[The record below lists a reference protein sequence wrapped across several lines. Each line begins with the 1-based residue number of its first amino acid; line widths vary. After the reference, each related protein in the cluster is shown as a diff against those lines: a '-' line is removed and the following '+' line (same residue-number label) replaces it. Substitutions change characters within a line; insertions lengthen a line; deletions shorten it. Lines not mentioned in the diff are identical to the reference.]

1 VPHLTAAQSKLL
13 ITQVGEIYQDE
24 INGSSRSSTMK
35 RILFYSIAASAV
47 CAMAMSN
54 ADAATRK
61 HHPKG
66 HYEATAAKLKK
77 VANRQLV
84 VGESIQMSVGRSIAG
99 DGSFDRAGF
108 NGCFR
113 TLNYLSSASA
123 CGGGGGN

>member
-1 VPHLTAAQSKLL
+1 
-13 ITQVGEIYQDE
+13 
-24 INGSSRSSTMK
+24 MK

-84 VGESIQMSVGRSIAG
+84 VGEPIQMSAGRSI
-99 DGSFDRAGF
+99 DREGF
-108 NGCFR
+108 SGCFR

>member
-1 VPHLTAAQSKLL
+1 
-13 ITQVGEIYQDE
+13 
-24 INGSSRSSTMK
+24 MK

-84 VGESIQMSVGRSIAG
+84 VGEPIQMSVGRSIAG
-99 DGSFDRAGF
+99 EEGF
-108 NGCFR
+108 SGCFR

-123 CGGGGGN
+123 CGGGSGN

>member
-1 VPHLTAAQSKLL
+1 MKRCRIWQPAQSKLL
-13 ITQVGEIYQDE
+13 ITQDGEIYQDE

-35 RILFYSIAASAV
+35 RILFYSIAASSVFAITI
-47 CAMAMSN
+47 SN

-61 HHPKG
+61 HHAKG

-84 VGESIQMSVGRSIAG
+84 VGGPIEMSIAR
-99 DGSFDRAGF
+99 DGSIDREGF

>member
-1 VPHLTAAQSKLL
+1 
-13 ITQVGEIYQDE
+13 
-24 INGSSRSSTMK
+24 MK

-84 VGESIQMSVGRSIAG
+84 VGGPIQMSVGRSIAG
-99 DGSFDRAGF
+99 DGSINREGF
-108 NGCFR
+108 NGCFH